1 MSFTHKERHALRER
15 QKIIDA
21 KASETGQKEA
31 RRYLAAREQPPT
43 QGRIREF
50 LAALITGATIVIGVI
65 FLAIGLAP

>member
-31 RRYLAAREQPPT
+31 KRYLAAHAQPPT
-43 QGRIREF
+43 RGNIRAGIAF
-50 LAALITGATIVIGVI
+50 AILSIATLVVVLAL
-65 FLAIGLAP
+65 